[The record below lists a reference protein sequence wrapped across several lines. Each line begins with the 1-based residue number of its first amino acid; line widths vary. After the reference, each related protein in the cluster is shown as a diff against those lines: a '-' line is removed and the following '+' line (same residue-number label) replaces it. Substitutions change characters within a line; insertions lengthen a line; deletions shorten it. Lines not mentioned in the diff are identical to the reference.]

1 MGVRQGLNTLITQR
15 DNKAQ
20 LKKQRHLIKE
30 KKNTKAQSYKK
41 KKKQRHR
48 YKKIHKQKRGNV
60 WVKQTRR
67 RRRRRGGGDDRIY
80 GGYTENL
87 AATKEVS
94 SIWYIFQLAF
104 FFFFPFLVPDDLL
117 FSAGIRCF
125 HGYRRN
131 NPVHP
136 GI

>member
-1 MGVRQGLNTLITQR
+1 MGVRQGLGTLIKQR

-30 KKNTKAQSYKK
+30 KKIQRQSPIN

-67 RRRRRGGGDDRIY
+67 RRRRGGGDDRIY
-80 GGYTENL
+80 VGYTENL
-87 AATKEVS
+87 AATKVVC
-94 SIWYIFQLAF
+94 SIWYHFRPESDVFTDI
-104 FFFFPFLVPDDLL
+104 
-117 FSAGIRCF
+117 AGITRYILVF
-125 HGYRRN
+125 RVAKYSGQST
-131 NPVHP
+131 PEL
-136 GI
+136 

>member
-1 MGVRQGLNTLITQR
+1 MGVRQGLGTLIKQR

-30 KKNTKAQSYKK
+30 KKNTKAESYKK
-41 KKKQRHR
+41 KKKQKHR

-67 RRRRRGGGDDRIY
+67 RRRRGGWDDRIY

-87 AATKEVS
+87 AATKVVS
-94 SIWYIFQLAF
+94 SIWYIF
-104 FFFFPFLVPDDLL
+104 
-117 FSAGIRCF
+117 
-125 HGYRRN
+125 HGYCRN
-131 NPVHP
+131 
-136 GI
+136 

>member
-1 MGVRQGLNTLITQR
+1 MGVRQGLGTLIKQR

-20 LKKQRHLIKE
+20 IKKQRHPIKE
-30 KKNTKAQSYKK
+30 KKIQRQSPIN
-41 KKKQRHR
+41 KKKQRHC
-48 YKKIHKQKRGNV
+48 YKKIHKQKRGSV

-87 AATKEVS
+87 AATKVVC

-104 FFFFPFLVPDDLL
+104 FFFFSFLVPADLL
-117 FSAGIRCF
+117 FSAGTRCF
-125 HGYRRN
+125 HGYCRN

-136 GI
+136 GN